1 MYLPDWMQPFK
12 EPRTEIRL
20 IKGTYYKYEV
30 RYQYS
35 KEKKRTE
42 KKTVRLLGKII
53 PDVGFVPSDK
63 DRIPPMFW
71 RNLSMLKLKRL
82 EVNSE
87 ASGIFLF
94 SSLG

>member
-1 MYLPDWMQPFK
+1 MYLPDWVQQFK

-42 KKTVRLLGKII
+42 KKTV
-53 PDVGFVPSDK
+53 
-63 DRIPPMFW
+63 
-71 RNLSMLKLKRL
+71 
-82 EVNSE
+82 
-87 ASGIFLF
+87 
-94 SSLG
+94 